1 MPTKKCNCDTVAA
14 SVTSTICSSQT
25 VAVAQGGREPVNN
38 HSVCTMYVPVRT
50 YMNNPNL
57 PVIVSRWYLFAV
69 DNTADKIQ
77 VYELLCSNTVRL
89 YMMGMS

>member
-1 MPTKKCNCDTVAA
+1 MTVCMCRLESVVVLLPVVAA
-14 SVTSTICSSQT
+14 SVASSRQPVT
-25 VAVAQGGREPVNN
+25 QGGGAPVNN

-77 VYELLCSNTVRL
+77 VYELLCSNTVR
-89 YMMGMS
+89 